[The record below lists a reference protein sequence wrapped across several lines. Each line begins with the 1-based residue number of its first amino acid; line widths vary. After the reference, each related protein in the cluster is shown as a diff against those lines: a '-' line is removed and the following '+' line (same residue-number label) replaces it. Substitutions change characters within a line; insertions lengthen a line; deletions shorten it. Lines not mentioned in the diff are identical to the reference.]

1 MPDVSVPASPPAPGA
16 DAVTAALRE
25 VYDPCCRDKGISV
38 VDMGL
43 VQSVDVAGGRAA
55 VKLVLTSGW
64 CPFAAQLLTTISD
77 RVEQLPGVDR
87 ADVEVVWDEAW
98 STDRLSPDARSKL
111 LFLPDPVAAG
121 SPQSY
126 LNRKEGSA

>member
-1 MPDVSVPASPPAPGA
+1 MPDVSTPAPPPAPGA

-64 CPFAAQLLTTISD
+64 CPFAANLLTTISD
-77 RVEQLPGVDR
+77 RVEQLPGVDA
-87 ADVEVVWDEAW
+87 ADVEIVWDEAW

-111 LFLPDPVAAG
+111 LFLPDPIAAG
-121 SPQSY
+121 SPAQY
-126 LNRKEGSA
+126 LERGTT